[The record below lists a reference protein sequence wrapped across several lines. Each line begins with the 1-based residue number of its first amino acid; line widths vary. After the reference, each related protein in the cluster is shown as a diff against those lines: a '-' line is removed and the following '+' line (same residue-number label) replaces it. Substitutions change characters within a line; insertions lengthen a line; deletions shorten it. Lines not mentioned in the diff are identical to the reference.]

1 VSVEDTLSLRDHR
14 QDDRIPA
21 KRGSLGLQRPEIR
34 GRGRFAAYKR
44 SWKNGDIGMKCF
56 LHWFV
61 ASLAITAAICLPAAM
76 PPAAGQDAQGGGDPA
91 LAQSPAP
98 ELVKMVPADRAG
110 KPFVLAVALGS
121 PPDDFCN
128 DKGEIAGWEIDIVR
142 AAIQSLGLQLELRP
156 TTFDTLIPGL
166 QAKRFDAAT
175 GQMGVTIVREKVVD
189 MIGTLLGN
197 ELFAAL
203 ADNPITVNSLEDLC
217 GRTVATTR
225 GSREMV
231 FADEYQPK
239 CAAGGK
245 QPINALA
252 FNDGNGA
259 AEALMSRRA
268 EVYWL
273 GSTAVSYFVAQ
284 SKGRTKVVGHYTDTS
299 YIGPALPKGSDMA
312 APLQAAIQHL
322 MDNGTY
328 QKIVTKWGL
337 QDGAVNKAP
346 LNPTS
351 AQK

>member
-1 VSVEDTLSLRDHR
+1 
-14 QDDRIPA
+14 
-21 KRGSLGLQRPEIR
+21 
-34 GRGRFAAYKR
+34 
-44 SWKNGDIGMKCF
+44 MKCF
-56 LHWFV
+56 ARWFV
-61 ASLAITAAICLPAAM
+61 TSMAIAVATVPSAVMPHAAA
-76 PPAAGQDAQGGGDPA
+76 QNAQGGGDPA
-91 LAQSPAP
+91 LAQSPVP
-98 ELVKMVPADRAG
+98 ELVKMVPPDRAG

-121 PPDDFCN
+121 PPDDFRN
-128 DKGEIAGWEIDIVR
+128 DTGDIAGWEIDIMR
-142 AAIQSLGLQLELRP
+142 AAMQSLGLQLELRP

-166 QAKRFDAAT
+166 QANRFDAAT
-175 GQMGVTIVREKVVD
+175 GQMGVTVVREKVVD

-217 GRTVATTR
+217 GKTVATTR

-239 CAAGGK
+239 CAAAGK

-284 SKGRTKVVGHYTDTS
+284 SQGRTKVVGHYTDTS

-312 APLQAAIQHL
+312 APLQSAIQHL

-346 LNPTS
+346 LNPTN